1 MKKMLKE
8 AAILFCITL
17 ISGCLLGLVYDV
29 TKEPI
34 AEAKAKAEQEACQE
48 VFADATSFAE
58 VGWTTGTV
66 PTSITAAESD
76 YGTTIDKVMAA
87 QDASGNVLGYVITV
101 TNHEGYG
108 GDIQFSVGIRNDGT
122 VNGVSILDIAETA
135 GLGMKADPVL
145 KDQFVNK
152 NVAQFVTT
160 KTGATGDD
168 QIDAISGATITSDA
182 FVRGANAALN
192 HFQAIQADPTI
203 AVILPDN
210 PEEGG
215 NGNE

>member
-1 MKKMLKE
+1 MKELVKKFSYFEWGMILAVIGFTIYFSIVDTE
-8 AAILFCITL
+8 NSLGYLIVDGVAAISGIFCVVLCAKGKKSQYIWGL
-17 ISGCLLGLVYDV
+17 I
-29 TKEPI
+29 
-34 AEAKAKAEQEACQE
+34 
-48 VFADATSFAE
+48 
-58 VGWTTGTV
+58 
-66 PTSITAAESD
+66 
-76 YGTTIDKVMAA
+76 
-87 QDASGNVLGYVITV
+87 NVLGYVITV